1 MHAQYDLSFH
11 HFQKADTASL
21 GGSKLWLFYLN
32 CAGTFLA
39 VQWLRHWASN
49 AKGEGSIPG
58 QGTNI
63 PHAMQRD
70 QENIFKI

>member
-1 MHAQYDLSFH
+1 MIWVSITY
-11 HFQKADTASL
+11 FQKADRASL

-32 CAGTFLA
+32 CAGTSLA
-39 VQWLRHWASN
+39 VLWLRHWASN
-49 AKGEGSIPG
+49 AKGKGSVPG

-63 PHAMQRD
+63 PHAMQQG